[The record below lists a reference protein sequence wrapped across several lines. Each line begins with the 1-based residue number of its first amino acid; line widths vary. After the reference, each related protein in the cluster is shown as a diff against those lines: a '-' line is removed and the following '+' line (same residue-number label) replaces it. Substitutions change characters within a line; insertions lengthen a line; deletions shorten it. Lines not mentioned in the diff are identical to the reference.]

1 MPSLRLMA
9 IGALCALGFGFVPA
23 ILQAASDDAA
33 GRALTAAY
41 NSSGQELFLTLAE
54 KPGNIVLSPY
64 SIGAAMAM
72 ALAGAR
78 GENEV
83 EMARVLGLQL
93 SPNQV
98 NAANATILANLNAA
112 SSASFQLLVANAVM
126 LAKKGD
132 AISEA
137 YVATLRANYAA
148 EVFRGADLATVN
160 GWVKEK
166 TKGKIDSILDQI
178 DPSTALILLDA
189 VYFKAAWQTPF
200 NTKATQDETF
210 RLVSG
215 ETEVPM
221 MHIHGAFALAERPGY
236 RAVRLPYAGERIG
249 MVVMLP
255 DADVASLVQRL
266 DGAEMQSLI
275 AALHS
280 SDREVDISLPRFHA
294 SYGANLVETFTALG
308 MHRAF
313 DPSAADFSGMTGK
326 PPSQLPLAIDQVV
339 HRAVIDVAE
348 QGTEAAAVTGVTVV
362 ATAMAPRP
370 SETFRVDRPFLFAI
384 VDDNTG
390 AILFEGRIVDPR

>member
-1 MPSLRLMA
+1 MPCLRLTA
-9 IGALCALGFGFVPA
+9 IGALCALGFGVAPA

-41 NSSGQELFLTLAE
+41 NASGQELFRKLAE

-64 SIGAAMAM
+64 SIGTAMAM
-72 ALAGAR
+72 AFAGAR
-78 GENEV
+78 GENEA

-93 SPNQV
+93 SPDQV
-98 NAANATILANLNAA
+98 NAANAAVLANLNAA
-112 SSASFQLLVANAVM
+112 SSASFQMLAANAVM

-132 AISEA
+132 AVSEA

-148 EVFRGADLATVN
+148 EVFHGADLATIN

-189 VYFKAAWQTPF
+189 VYFKAPWQTPF
-200 NTKATQDETF
+200 NTNATHDETF
-210 RLVSG
+210 RLVNG
-215 ETEVPM
+215 ETKVLM
-221 MHIHGAFALAERPGY
+221 MQIHGAFALAERPGY
-236 RAVRLPYAGERIG
+236 RAIRLPYAGERIG

-255 DADVASLVQRL
+255 DADVANLVQQL
-266 DGAEMQSLI
+266 DGAEMQTLV
-275 AALHS
+275 AALHG
-280 SDREVDISLPRFHA
+280 SDKEVDISLPRFHA
-294 SYGANLVETFTALG
+294 SYGANLAETFTVLG

-326 PPSQLPLAIDQVV
+326 PPSQVPLAIDQIA

-370 SETFRVDRPFLFAI
+370 SEIFRVDRPFLFAI